1 MTGTGSRPSYEGPLQ
16 RFAERTY
23 ALMVLG
29 AWFVVVSLPLWASLV
44 LLVPDISNAVLFAAC
59 ALSVGPALTGAL
71 YGVRRLDRAD
81 APGRLF
87 LSGLRQ
93 GWRQSLA
100 LWTPVVVVSA
110 ILAVNVAVLSQ
121 QPGGVPFGWT
131 VAFGA
136 VALLGVP
143 WAWLSQAIAAHYSFR
158 TRDVARLAASYVLI
172 RPLVSL
178 GLLALTAA
186 LAILVAWT
194 FDWLLAF
201 TGSLVALAVTAL
213 ARPVFAHLDRTFVHS
228 EDAEDDPAE

>member
-1 MTGTGSRPSYEGPLQ
+1 MTGTGARPSYDGSLQ

-29 AWFVVVSLPLWASLV
+29 AWFIVVSLPFWLSLV
-44 LLVPDISNAVLFAAC
+44 LLVPDVSNAVLFAAC
-59 ALSVGPALTGAL
+59 ALSLGPALTGAL
-71 YGVRRLDRAD
+71 YGVRRLDQAD
-81 APGRLF
+81 APGRLY
-87 LSGLRQ
+87 LRGLHQ

-100 LWTPVVVVSA
+100 LAAPVVLIAA
-110 ILAVNVAVLSQ
+110 ILGVNVAVLSR
-121 QPGGVPFGWT
+121 QPGGVGFGWT

-143 WAWLSQAIAAHYSFR
+143 WAWLSQAIAAHYAFR

-213 ARPVFAHLDRTFVHS
+213 ARPVFAHLDRTFVADENVS
-228 EDAEDDPAE
+228 DPTP